1 MDASKLEVIYFKTV
15 DLWNRLC
22 EYHNKLYSITCNEY
36 STLLKSDLDTL
47 DNILESKKD
56 VINKIHG
63 LDSIRRSIID
73 EINQLQEKTTVSNV
87 SELINFLQTYEDKKD
102 INNIKKF
109 NSLLIDVIKK
119 IKKQNKHNQLFI
131 NKAVLSL
138 EELKQETVG
147 EKQNY
152 ATYTSSGAPE
162 LRHKIR

>member
-1 MDASKLEVIYFKTV
+1 MDGNHLDIIYFKTV
-15 DLWNRLC
+15 DLWSKLC

-36 STLLKSDLDTL
+36 STLLKSDLDKL
-47 DNILESKKD
+47 DYILESKEK

-63 LDSIRRSIID
+63 LDSLRRNIID
-73 EINQLQEKTTVSNV
+73 EINEIQHKNTVSNV
-87 SELINFLQTYEDKKD
+87 SELINFLERYESQKNIK
-102 INNIKKF
+102 NIKKF
-109 NSLLIDVIKK
+109 NALLIDVINK

-147 EKQNY
+147 KTQNY